1 MPETNPSDALGDVIG
16 RLEAIGVAYMLTGSG
31 AGMLYGLSRSTADF
45 DVVIDL
51 AHEHV
56 APLVEAFHEDYYIDH
71 DAALDAVNR
80 EAMFNIVPL
89 QGGLKVDF
97 IVLRDEPFDMA
108 AFQRRQQIDWHGTLV
123 WAISPGDLVLSKL
136 RWAQI
141 TYSDRQLADV
151 RAIMASGRVD
161 EDDDFRSWIDRLR
174 LQELLDASRTT
185 RHDA

>member
-1 MPETNPSDALGDVIG
+1 MPDANPSDALGDVIA

-45 DVVIDL
+45 DIVLDL
-51 AHEHV
+51 AHEQV
-56 APLVEAFHEDYYIDH
+56 APLVEAFHGDYYIDP
-71 DAALDAVNR
+71 DAAFDAVAR

-97 IVLRDEPFDMA
+97 IVLRDEPFDTT
-108 AFQRRQQIDWHGTLV
+108 AFKRRRQIEWQGTPV
-123 WAISPGDLVLSKL
+123 WTITPGDLVLSKL

-161 EDDDFRSWIDRLR
+161 EDDDFRRWVDRLR